1 MTGIS
6 HAAAPMQGVCV
17 QVSSVFNN
25 VSIKTTHTSVL
36 QSQREVKR
44 FVKREKREQQH
55 REQIAAAEANAFQFP
70 RSAAG
75 GCCAACLCR
84 LTLDNGWSQSR
95 SGL

>member
-1 MTGIS
+1 MPLRQCKVSGY
-6 HAAAPMQGVCV
+6 CV
-17 QVSSVFNN
+17 QVSFVFDND
-25 VSIKTTHTSVL
+25 IETTHTSVP

-75 GCCAACLCR
+75 GCCR
-84 LTLDNGWSQSR
+84 LA
-95 SGL
+95 